1 VAVDLAARQAAPTQ
15 EMGLLRLATMPARF
29 VLAGIVGVSFCVRF
43 VLALAHATPLY
54 LPDEYIYA
62 SLARGIAET
71 GRPVIRG
78 GPAHFPALL
87 EPILAAPF
95 WLFGDPA
102 LAYRLTQGLHGL
114 AMSLA
119 AVPVYLLC
127 RRLGLGKWFSLGAGL
142 FSVVSPDLFYVSF
155 VLAEPIAYPLA
166 LAAVYLGVCI
176 LDRPSRRTQV
186 LFAAACGLASFA
198 RIQYVVLPVAFAL
211 AALVVERG
219 SVRRVVSRLHVSLVL
234 FAVPVA
240 GALALGPARVL
251 GYYSGISRIEADPL
265 RILHWLATDSMLL
278 AYATGC
284 VLVPG
289 ALVGLAFALVR
300 PLARVER
307 AFAALA
313 VFLGAGLLGETA
325 LYASNAQHLAHF
337 QERYLLCLIP
347 LVAPA
352 FGLWVKR
359 GAPARGAVAILAVVL
374 VAVSARF
381 PLSGYTDSTGRQD
394 SPFLLGVSKLETTV
408 GTANGSLVVAALIAL
423 LALAAAALAFRPRV
437 AGASAIA
444 LSVAFLGA
452 VDAGAFS
459 LDREVSRHA
468 RATYLPADARWVDHS
483 GLKDVTVVQTPG
495 SPRPLALEQLF
506 WNTSIT
512 QLVRLRRVEALD
524 AFAEP
529 RALIAPDGTLMVNG
543 KPLDRPLLVTRF
555 AVVTRFRNAARV
567 RRTPVFD
574 LWRPVG
580 TPRLAL
586 LAGGRFYDGW
596 LASSGYVRL
605 WPDASGRVRGTLRL
619 PLALPR
625 QVPATRIRFT
635 APGVV
640 RVVSLRPG
648 QTTVLRFR
656 ASSRAPWTLRWK
668 ALDGGGFLSD
678 GRNVSARAGEPA
690 LEQGQTPAMARRAMA
705 RSA

>member
-1 VAVDLAARQAAPTQ
+1 MALDLAARQAAPTQ
-15 EMGLLRLATMPARF
+15 ELGLLRLATIPARF
-29 VLAGIVGVSFCVRF
+29 VLAGIVGASFCIRF

-78 GPAHFPALL
+78 GAAHFPALL
-87 EPILAAPF
+87 EPILASPF
-95 WLFGDPA
+95 WLFGDPE
-102 LAYRLTQGLHGL
+102 LAYRLTQGLNGL

-119 AVPVYLLC
+119 AVPIYLLC

-142 FSVVSPDLFYVSF
+142 FTVVSPDLFYVSF

-166 LAAVYLGVCI
+166 LAAVYLGVRV
-176 LDRPSRRTQV
+176 LDEPTRGLQAGFV
-186 LFAAACGLASFA
+186 AACGLATFA
-198 RIQYVVLPVAFAL
+198 RIQYVVLPVAFVL

-219 SVRRVVSRLHVSLVL
+219 SVRRVVSRLRLSLALFTAPVL
-234 FAVPVA
+234 V
-240 GALALGPARVL
+240 ALALGPARVL
-251 GYYSGISRIEADPL
+251 GYYSGISRIEADPG

-278 AYATGC
+278 AYASGC

-300 PLARVER
+300 PAARVER

-313 VFLGAGLLGETA
+313 AAVGGGLLAETA
-325 LYASNAQHLAHF
+325 LYASNAQDLAHF
-337 QERYLLCLIP
+337 QERYLLCVIP
-347 LVAPA
+347 LAAPL
-352 FGLWVKR
+352 FGLYVKR
-359 GAPARGAVAILAVVL
+359 GAPARGAVALLAVAL
-374 VAVSARF
+374 VAISARF
-381 PLSGYTDSTGRQD
+381 PLAGYTDSTGRQD
-394 SPFLLGVSKLETTV
+394 SPFLLGVSKLETV
-408 GTANGSLVVAALIAL
+408 IGTANGSLVVAGLIAG

-437 AGASAIA
+437 AGAAA
-444 LSVAFLGA
+444 LGLSVAFLGA

-459 LDREVSRHA
+459 LDREISRHA

-495 SPRPLALEQLF
+495 APRPLALEQLF

-524 AFAEP
+524 AFDEP
-529 RALIAPDGTLMVNG
+529 RALISADGTLLVRG
-543 KPLDRPLLVTRF
+543 KPLDQPLLVTRF
-555 AVVTRFRNAARV
+555 AVVTQFRNAVRV

-574 LWRPVG
+574 LWRPLG

-605 WPDASGRVRGTLRL
+605 WPDATGRVRGTLRL

-625 QVPATRIRFT
+625 QVPPTRIRFT

-640 RVVSLRPG
+640 RIVSLRPG
-648 QTTVLRFR
+648 QSTTLSFP
-656 ASSRAPWTLRWK
+656 ASSRGPWTLRFK
-668 ALDGGGFLSD
+668 ALSGGGYLSD
-678 GRNVSARAGEPA
+678 GRNVSARAGEPF
-690 LEQGQTPAMARRAMA
+690 LAR
-705 RSA
+705 